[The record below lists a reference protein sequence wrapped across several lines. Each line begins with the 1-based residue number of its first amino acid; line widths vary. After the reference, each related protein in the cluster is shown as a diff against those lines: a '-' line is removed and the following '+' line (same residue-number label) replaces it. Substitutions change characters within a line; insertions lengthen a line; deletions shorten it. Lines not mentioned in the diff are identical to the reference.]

1 MVLLCVAGLGT
12 PAQASA
18 TDPAEDKGSFGISL
32 LDVTP
37 SHRSDPRAL
46 TKIVDHLTP
55 GTVIKRR
62 VLLISELHQ
71 RRVIEI
77 YPGAAAIGNG
87 KLRVG
92 EGHATNELTSWISLD
107 HDRVGMSPGDKTP
120 VEVTIR
126 VPSTATTGERY
137 AMVWASL
144 SSRDNAS
151 PGGSQIDAV
160 NRVGIRI
167 YLHVGP
173 GDEPPSDFTIG
184 TMVPALDDKGEP
196 TVTVEVTNTG
206 GRALDITGEMSLSD
220 GPDDTRAGPFSF
232 DTTTLAPGEP
242 GKVTASLPADLA
254 DGPWKVRVSLTSGT
268 VKHSAAGTI
277 TFPRAGEPGQPSR
290 LSGVSTNWPT
300 VGGALAAASTVVLT
314 GLVWVAR
321 RSRRMSAAAPRQAR

>member
-1 MVLLCVAGLGT
+1 MALLCVAGLGV
-12 PAQASA
+12 PARASA
-18 TDPAEDKGSFGISL
+18 TDPAEDKGTFGISL

-37 SHRSDPRAL
+37 GHRSDPRAL
-46 TKIVDHLTP
+46 TKIVDHLAP
-55 GTVIKRR
+55 GAVIKRR
-62 VLLISELHQ
+62 VLLLSDLRQH
-71 RRVIEI
+71 RAIEV
-77 YPGAAAIGNG
+77 YPGAAAIENG

-107 HDRVGMSPGDKTP
+107 HDRVDMSPGDKTP
-120 VEVTIR
+120 VVVTIR
-126 VPSTATTGERY
+126 VPSTAPTGERY
-137 AMVWASL
+137 GMVWASL
-144 SSRDNAS
+144 SSKDNA
-151 PGGSQIDAV
+151 PGGSRIDAV

-184 TMVPALDDKGEP
+184 TMVPALDEKGKP
-196 TVTVEVTNTG
+196 AVTVGVNNTG
-206 GRALDITGEMSLSD
+206 GRALDITGEVSFSD

-242 GKVTASLPADLA
+242 GKVTASLPDNLA

-290 LSGVSTNWPT
+290 LSGVSNNWPT
-300 VGGALAAASTVVLT
+300 VGGALAVASAAVLT
-314 GLVWVAR
+314 GLVWAAR